1 MFHLFRCPIA
11 KDSGGILV
19 REARDLKSPACAMRL
34 AKDSEIQQL
43 ELIGHSAAIERS
55 KSHEWRYK
63 DRRDSKL
70 VTIDYTWECMDTDMD
85 VKYEKPMSVFTIS
98 SKVLIVRDGGWM

>member
-1 MFHLFRCPIA
+1 MFWITRFTFERSGETSS

-43 ELIGHSAAIERS
+43 ELIGHSAAK
-55 KSHEWRYK
+55 KS
-63 DRRDSKL
+63 S
-70 VTIDYTWECMDTDMD
+70 
-85 VKYEKPMSVFTIS
+85 
-98 SKVLIVRDGGWM
+98 

>member
-1 MFHLFRCPIA
+1 MFWISFERSGETSS

-43 ELIGHSAAIERS
+43 ELIGHSAAK
-55 KSHEWRYK
+55 KSSW
-63 DRRDSKL
+63 SSL
-70 VTIDYTWECMDTDMD
+70 NVAN
-85 VKYEKPMSVFTIS
+85 PMSEDTNAVG
-98 SKVLIVRDGGWM
+98 IVSY